1 LPARTLPVTAW
12 TVMHS
17 LGEGDGDEP
26 DGLGLGLRLVLG
38 DGDGLVVAEGD
49 GLADAVVDELG
60 LGLADADEGAV
71 LAGVVAGVVAGE
83 VAGVVA
89 ALELG
94 AGLAVLVASAVS
106 WALHELAVAA
116 GAGLAVPIRKAPA
129 RPTGMMKSLEIT
141 PNAPVMA
148 CRLLMDTPSPPWSS
162 PSGSRS
168 LP

>member
-1 LPARTLPVTAW
+1 
-12 TVMHS
+12 MHS

-26 DGLGLGLRLVLG
+26 DGLGLGLGLRLVLG
-38 DGDGLVVAEGD
+38 DGDGLVVA
-49 GLADAVVDELG
+49 
-60 LGLADADEGAV
+60 EGAV